1 MAKVDDLH
9 SYLKMQFYIAGSPFE
24 DSTTDFKERLTWKAT
39 GSTDFEGITSS
50 L

>member
-1 MAKVDDLH
+1 MAKVDDLR